1 MEIGDWWLAREM
13 DVAAALYLQEEELKR
28 EIAREKRDREFWIQM
43 FGGESRASEVDL
55 ESLMRE

>member
-1 MEIGDWWLAREM
+1 M